1 MKDLTN
7 YSDDELS
14 LVVFND
20 EYFYTERTNLSFLLA
35 LVKEEF
41 IYTDEQLSVLLV
53 DLAQDAE
60 ETNVDLKQH
69 TA

>member
-7 YSDDELS
+7 YSGDELS

-60 ETNVDLKQH
+60 ETGIDLKQH